1 MDLARMLRVQEE
13 YWGEVKKRQI
23 QDPKSRWYGSYQD
36 GSADVIEAGL
46 PLYVNENSKYYRN
59 SEILE
64 RMERYIDFMLKAQR
78 PSGLFTFWMCNIES
92 PPDTGFMINSF
103 SICLKLIEKYN
114 FLELDS
120 LKQKMITFLERTIP
134 AMITGGFHT
143 PNHRWVMTAALGFL
157 YERFGD
163 ERLKERAFEFLA
175 EGFDCNKY
183 GEWAERSNVIYNACC
198 DMYCYH
204 IAEIFGVEEE
214 AYSAIRRNLDMM
226 QYMFHSDGTIV
237 TEYSTRQD
245 KGMRGYMCDKYTI
258 AACLMAVKDNNSF
271 YAYLAEEAFKIA
283 TNFNLVMLYA
293 DLYKEQF
300 TSLPEPTPVP
310 EQYTVLLNG
319 ERKTTVPKQYSQCG
333 DAVLRHRNGKLSVTV
348 MAGQQDCM
356 FMQYGDARAYGIK
369 FSVAWFGLGGASFP
383 GIEKIDDV
391 TYRLYTPIRGKYW
404 QVFDKEFVK
413 QFNGDFVQMPNDDR
427 EDINVVYDTIEI
439 IIHLLPDGM
448 DLEITMDD
456 IPEVFAQLVC
466 MFDLEGDVSGAR
478 KESDFIFKLDD
489 GTAVYERNG
498 DCISVTATA
507 GEHCQDVLRNDKL
520 NEKAQ
525 NVIMN
530 VLSPTKWKVELRG
543 YERK

>member
-1 MDLARMLRVQEE
+1 MDLIKMLRFQEE
-13 YWGEVKKRQI
+13 YWCKVKQRQVLD
-23 QDPKSRWYGSYQD
+23 QKSHWYGSYPD
-36 GSADVIEAGL
+36 GNSDVIEAGL
-46 PLYVNENSKYYRN
+46 PLYTNTDSAYYR
-59 SEILE
+59 SAEVLE
-64 RMERYIDFMLKAQR
+64 RMELYMDFMLNAQHQN
-78 PSGLFTFWMCNIES
+78 GLFAHWLSNIES
-92 PPDTGFMINSF
+92 PPDTGFQINMLAV
-103 SICLKLIEKYN
+103 CVKLIEKYP
-114 FLELDS
+114 FPELDS
-120 LKQKMITFLERTIP
+120 LKQKMLTFLERTIP
-134 AMITGGFHT
+134 GMITGGFHT
-143 PNHRWVMTAALGFL
+143 PNHRWVMTASLGFL

-163 ERLKERAFEFLA
+163 ERLKERAFQFLE

-183 GEWAERSNVIYNACC
+183 GEWSERSNVIYNACC

-204 IAEIFGVEEE
+204 IAEIFGVEE
-214 AYSAIRRNLDMM
+214 AFAAIRRNLDMM

-258 AACLMAVKDNNSF
+258 VACLMAVKDNNAF
-271 YAYLAEEAFKIA
+271 YAYLAEEAFKVA

-293 DLYKEQF
+293 GLYQEQF
-300 TSLPEPTPVP
+300 TNLPEPTSVP

-333 DAVLRHRNGKLSVTV
+333 DAVLRYRNGKLSVTV
-348 MAGQQDCM
+348 MAGQQDSL

-404 QVFDKEFVK
+404 DVFDAGYVK
-413 QFNGDFVQMPNDDR
+413 QFDGDFVQMPNDDR
-427 EDINVVYDTIEI
+427 EEINVLYDTIEI

-456 IPEVFAQLVC
+456 IPMVFAQLVC
-466 MFDLEGDVSGAR
+466 MFDPEGTISGAR
-478 KESDFIFKLDD
+478 KESDCIFKLDD

-507 GEHCQDVLRNDKL
+507 GEHGQNVLRNDKI
-520 NEKAQ
+520 NDKAQ
-525 NVIMN
+525 NLVMN
-530 VLSPTKWKVELRG
+530 VLSPSKWSVKLRG